1 MLKLASATPPGW
13 AAFAA
18 ARLDAVL
25 LDHAHCERRAAA
37 TALALLSRYPHHG
50 ALQAP
55 LAALAREELAHFEEV
70 LGHLARRGI
79 VYRRAQPSP
88 YAGRLHDGVRAHE
101 PERLLDRL
109 LVAAL
114 IEARSCE
121 RLGLL
126 ADAVPDPALAHFY
139 RGLRAAEARHHGV
152 YAELAC
158 ALVPR
163 EAVAVRLDALARH
176 EAEVLARA
184 PVAPRLHDAAE
195 PA

>member
-18 ARLDAVL
+18 ARVDEVL
-25 LDHAHCERRAAA
+25 LDHAHCERRAAG
-37 TALALLSRYPHHG
+37 TALALLSRYPHHV

-70 LGHLARRGI
+70 LGHLARRGLA
-79 VYRRAQPSP
+79 YRRAHPSP
-88 YAGRLHDGVRAHE
+88 YAGRLHDRVRARE

-126 ADAVPDPALAHFY
+126 ADAVCDPTLARFY

-152 YAELAC
+152 YVELAC
-158 ALVPR
+158 ALAAR
-163 EAVAVRLDALARH
+163 GTVAERLDALARH
-176 EAEVLARA
+176 ESAVLARA